1 MCLWAVTSMLLR
13 LMLDLTVAG
22 RTATTTPCLSNLRG
36 LLPAWSPTWPDN
48 FSWSFTEVDKV
59 TEPANL
65 VRRKYLVISG
75 SAENFQRNQTYEF
88 IIVDFQHLE
97 EEKITVLC

>member
-1 MCLWAVTSMLLR
+1 MLKSLEISLLR
-13 LMLDLTVAG
+13 
-22 RTATTTPCLSNLRG
+22 
-36 LLPAWSPTWPDN
+36 
-48 FSWSFTEVDKV
+48 TEVDKV
-59 TEPANL
+59 PEPANL

-75 SAENFQRNQTYEF
+75 SAENIQRNQTYEF